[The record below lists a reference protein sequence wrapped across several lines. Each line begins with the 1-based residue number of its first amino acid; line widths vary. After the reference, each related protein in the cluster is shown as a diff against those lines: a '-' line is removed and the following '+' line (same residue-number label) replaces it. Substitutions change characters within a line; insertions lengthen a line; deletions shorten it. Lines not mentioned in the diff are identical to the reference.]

1 MIDENKLFPKIE
13 GMLFN
18 YTALIN
24 EIKNLELDIE
34 ELENDYRGCGSITY
48 EEKTGPTNAFNSSV
62 ENEITNKEKKID
74 NLKRL
79 KRSKEIAVKKIDNA
93 LSVLEEREKKVV
105 ELRYFNN
112 RKLGW
117 FRIGEILQL
126 SDSTCRV
133 LRSSAIVKMIPV
145 ILVSENLR

>member
-62 ENEITNKEKKID
+62 ENEITNKEKKVD

-133 LRSSAIVKMIPV
+133 LRCSAIVKMIPV
-145 ILVSENLR
+145 IFVSENLR